1 MSNIDTSTH
10 IFSIWHAHCIG
21 AVENIQFI
29 RSLVLLLKFGLV
41 GHFQFWRASENKQL
55 ENSSPELG
63 KVQLLRQN
71 DDESKQWKQWNNENN
86 ENKELEK
93 ILPWIE
99 EEEKKLLHEYD
110 DTVQI

>member
-1 MSNIDTSTH
+1 MGTSTH
-10 IFSIWHAHCIG
+10 IFSIWHPHYIG

-71 DDESKQWKQWNNENN
+71 DDESKQWKQWNNESN
-86 ENKELEK
+86 ETMKTKNWKKYFPELK
-93 ILPWIE
+93 KK
-99 EEEKKLLHEYD
+99 KKLLHEND